1 MGEAAL
7 SWAFRMSRVQG
18 VEKGKGTFQA
28 EGRDS
33 LSKGWEAG
41 PGGCADQPGCPDK
54 AGTNRESDRWPISQ
68 GWMFSSVPSWSPQ
81 HFTRVLG
88 THLPA

>member
-41 PGGCADQPGCPDK
+41 PGG
-54 AGTNRESDRWPISQ
+54 
-68 GWMFSSVPSWSPQ
+68 
-81 HFTRVLG
+81 
-88 THLPA
+88 